1 MKQFLLLVLLYHVSS
16 LTVSNDQTIS
26 EYNSVVVKQ
35 LNEPLWNSV
44 YGPII
49 WFWNDTVDMTG
60 SIGFIHDNGNF
71 DTWTYPVLNSMYRQ
85 GAIAAIYH
93 VNFSDSAGWASSL
106 YRRYQFVLP
115 IVEIGNSDWESIF
128 RNYYKENTTVHVNI
142 TQLDGYNAW
151 GEVREA
157 FTPAISVICGTFT
170 LVCLALAVW
179 KIVLDYNIRKV
190 INVAKVCL
198 GLEVVSLF
206 IRLLYTAVDPF
217 WSGRLVFPHV
227 VQHIFLTCWTPL
239 QQISTLLVAFYWVE
253 LIKDSVSSIPS
264 SYLLN
269 RFKIPFAI
277 VSTIMIVLEI
287 ASTAARAL
295 GYFWNVGMQFV
306 TMAFYAVILLSSTAF
321 FLYAGIKMLLQLQD
335 LNESANAVRIKTT
348 KLILASAVG
357 DIGFFIVFIASLISF
372 RAGHPWLYYIALTLV
387 YLFANVVSVTKVLAF
402 HSQANSNISRSFSRM
417 FTSTD
422 STK

>member
-287 ASTAARAL
+287 ASTAARGL
-295 GYFWNVGMQFV
+295 I
-306 TMAFYAVILLSSTAF
+306 VI
-321 FLYAGIKMLLQLQD
+321 Q
-335 LNESANAVRIKTT
+335 N
-348 KLILASAVG
+348 
-357 DIGFFIVFIASLISF
+357 
-372 RAGHPWLYYIALTLV
+372 
-387 YLFANVVSVTKVLAF
+387 
-402 HSQANSNISRSFSRM
+402 
-417 FTSTD
+417 
-422 STK
+422 